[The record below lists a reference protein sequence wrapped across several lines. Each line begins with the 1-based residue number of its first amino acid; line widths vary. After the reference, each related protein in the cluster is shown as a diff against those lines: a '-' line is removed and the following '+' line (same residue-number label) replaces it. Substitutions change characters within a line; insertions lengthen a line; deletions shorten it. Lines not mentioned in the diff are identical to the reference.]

1 MGMLH
6 YIIHP
11 VIFVV
16 VIISQY
22 KRFHVKHLKGW
33 LSVSILWLLAL
44 LPLSLA
50 QTLGGWIGRRA
61 YKKRGKSYRITRT
74 NIDFCFP
81 ALTDGQKEA
90 LSEASLIET
99 GKMAGELGMSWL
111 WRPERVMAKVAGVCG
126 EEVVEDALKQGRGVI
141 VIGPHLGN
149 WEVLGLYLSTRYTL
163 TSMYRP
169 PKIELMDRLI
179 RKKRARLGAK
189 LAPASVKGVRMA
201 MKSLKAGEVLGI
213 LPDQEADSGSG
224 VFAPFFGQDA
234 YTMKLLPQLAA
245 QTGAVVVSAY
255 ARRLPGAKGFEII
268 FHKAPEQ
275 INEKDL
281 LRAAT
286 AMNSEVEYCVRQI
299 PEQYQWEYKRFQH
312 RPDGGRMY

>member
-1 MGMLH
+1 M
-6 YIIHP
+6 
-11 VIFVV
+11 
-16 VIISQY
+16 
-22 KRFHVKHLKGW
+22 KHLKGW
-33 LSVSILWLLAL
+33 LSVSVLWLLAL

-50 QTLGGWIGRRA
+50 QKLGVWFAMRA
-61 YKKRGKSYRITRT
+61 YNKRGKAYQITRM

-81 ALTDGQKEA
+81 ELTAEDKAE
-90 LSEASLIET
+90 LTKASLIET

-111 WRPERVMAKVAGVCG
+111 WKPERVMAKVTRVCG
-126 EEVVEDALKQGRGVI
+126 EEVMEEALRQGRGVI

-189 LAPASVKGVRMA
+189 LAPANVKGVRMA

-224 VFAPFFGQDA
+224 VFVPFFGQEA

-245 QTGAVVVSAY
+245 QTGAIVVSAY
-255 ARRLPGAKGFEII
+255 AKRLPGAEGFEIY
-268 FHKAPEQ
+268 FHKTPEQ

-281 LRAAT
+281 LRSAT

>member
-1 MGMLH
+1 M
-6 YIIHP
+6 
-11 VIFVV
+11 
-16 VIISQY
+16 
-22 KRFHVKHLKGW
+22 KHLKGW
-33 LSVSILWLLAL
+33 LSVSVLWLLAL
-44 LPLSLA
+44 LPLSLG
-50 QTLGGWIGRRA
+50 QRLGAALGVRA
-61 YKKRGKSYRITRT
+61 YKKRGKAYNITRM

-81 ALTDGQKEA
+81 ELLQVQKQT
-90 LSEASLIET
+90 LIKSSLIET

-111 WRPERVMAKVAGVCG
+111 WRPERVMSKVRKVHG
-126 EEVVEDALKQGRGVI
+126 EEIMATALSQGRGVI

-149 WEVLGLYLSTRYTL
+149 WEVLGLYLSTRYPL

-169 PKIELMDRLI
+169 PKIELLDRLI

-189 LAPASVKGVRMA
+189 LAPANVKGVRMA

-224 VFAPFFGQDA
+224 IFAPFFGQDA

-255 ARRLPGAKGFEII
+255 ARRLADAEGFEIF

-275 INEKDL
+275 INDKDL
-281 LRAAT
+281 LCSAS
-286 AMNSEVEYCVRQI
+286 AMNAEVEYCVRQI